1 MTKILLVEDDTD
13 YAELLTIS
21 LNKAG
26 WDIDL
31 AGSIKEA
38 QYRKQTGIYDL
49 ILLDVMLP
57 DGNGYDFCKE
67 FFEEYPN
74 IPIVMVSA
82 IRQSEEDKIL
92 GLECGAIDYVLKS
105 HSHKELIARIKRIL
119 AKPPS
124 ELDSERYT
132 LKISED
138 LVFTFDVFHQQV
150 FVNNKKLP
158 LTNIEFQLFYI
169 FAKNLNKPL
178 MRNAILKKVW
188 EFEPKESQTLKVHLY
203 RLRHKLFKYTPTREV
218 DIQSVR
224 RAGYMLSTKR
234 YLKMG

>member
-1 MTKILLVEDDTD
+1 MTKILLVEDDKD
-13 YAELLTIS
+13 YAELLIIS

-31 AGSIKEA
+31 AGSIEQA
-38 QYRKQTGIYDL
+38 HYRKHTETYDFV
-49 ILLDVMLP
+49 LLDVMLP

-67 FFEEYPN
+67 YFEEYPN
-74 IPIVMVSA
+74 VPIIMVSA

-92 GLECGAIDYVLKS
+92 GLECGAVDYVLKS
-105 HSHKELIARIKRIL
+105 HSPKELVARIKRIL
-119 AKPPS
+119 ARHLS
-124 ELDSERYT
+124 ELDSEKYT

-138 LVFTFDVFHQQV
+138 LVFTFDIFHQKV
-150 FVNNKKLP
+150 FVNKKELP

-203 RLRHKLFKYTPTREV
+203 RLRHKLFKCTPTREV

-224 RAGYMLSTKR
+224 KAGYMLSTKR